1 MDESNEPGTVVVAT
15 QLKHATNV
23 WSRFRGLMLRGGL
36 APGEALAIE
45 PCASIHMFFMRFSI
59 DAIFYDR
66 QHRVTKFAGESGPGS
81 GLPLEARAPGEWW
94 KRPPGRQPT
103 SHQETSSTS
112 AKTEHSRRL
121 AHTKAEGQSIGT
133 SAPST
138 RNGP

>member
-66 QHRVTKFAGESGPGS
+66 QHRVTKVRRRVRPWIGIAFGGPG
-81 GLPLEARAPGEWW
+81 ARGVVETAAGAAADVAPGNQLHFGDDGTLTAT
-94 KRPPGRQPT
+94 R
-103 SHQETSSTS
+103 S
-112 AKTEHSRRL
+112 L
-121 AHTKAEGQSIGT
+121 EG
-133 SAPST
+133 
-138 RNGP
+138 